1 MNEKEIIGRRRW
13 NLKRKY
19 KTNKDDEGKKKQG
32 TGGQKSCRAVIDLD
46 SSQIKVNFCGFL
58 IVRPESKSLNK

>member
-1 MNEKEIIGRRRW
+1 MNKDEIIGGRRW

-19 KTNKDDEGKKKQG
+19 KSNKDEKKQG

-46 SSQIKVNFCGFL
+46 SSQIKVNFFD
-58 IVRPESKSLNK
+58 I